1 MYRSSIETEMLAQ
14 DKLLKQQVTLEQ
26 QIDESALRIELLEKK
41 LKVCWVLYM

>member
-41 LKVCWVLYM
+41 LKVC